1 MNDMNP
7 RIARTVSAGPFAVAS
22 IVASMT
28 LVAIAN
34 GLMFAYVP
42 IRLGAGG
49 YDPVWA
55 GSIVTSLSAGGMI
68 GCLAAAPL
76 VRRIGHPRAYMAL
89 SAIIIASNALV
100 AFVVDPVNWLF
111 ARALYG
117 FAINGL
123 FIVSQS
129 WINDAVDN
137 AVRGRVMAAF
147 YTLYIMGLGTGSLL
161 LTGIDI
167 VGNAG
172 PLTAILIA
180 ALSLLP
186 VGLTRLPSPP
196 PPIGGSVSLR
206 RAWAISPV
214 ALAGMLA
221 VGGMSMLVGS
231 FTPIHLTANG
241 YGKDAVAFLLFAMP
255 FGTLIVQWPAGWL
268 SDRSDRR
275 FVLIAIALLSA
286 IAGIVS
292 GFLDGSSLALIAVA
306 YILWDGAT
314 ESIYSVASAHAGDRA
329 KKDDLVMM
337 SGTMLFAWALS
348 AFVVPGIAT
357 VLTARFGTIAFIPL
371 AVVLAL
377 GFAGFVGWRMLLTGM
392 QKTRGHGP
400 YAPHPGQTPQ
410 APDAA
415 FATADETASDAA
427 DLKM

>member
-1 MNDMNP
+1 MNALTP
-7 RIARTVSAGPFAVAS
+7 PGATPPAASPFAVAS

-55 GSIVTSLSAGGMI
+55 GSIVTALSAGGMI

-76 VRRIGHPRAYMAL
+76 VRRVGHPRAYMAL
-89 SAIIIASNALV
+89 SAIVIASNALV
-100 AFVVDPVNWLF
+100 AFAVDPVNWLA

-129 WINDAVDN
+129 WINDAVAN
-137 AVRGRVMAAF
+137 AVRGRVMSVF

-161 LTGIDI
+161 LTLISIEGA
-167 VGNAG
+167 VG
-172 PLTAILIA
+172 PLLAILIA
-180 ALSLLP
+180 SASLLP
-186 VGLTRLPSPP
+186 VGLTRLPAPP
-196 PPIGGSVSLR
+196 PPVGGSVSFA

-214 ALAGMLA
+214 ALGGMLA

-231 FTPIHLTANG
+231 FTPIHLAASG

-255 FGTLIVQWPAGWL
+255 FGTLLVQWPAGWL
-268 SDRSDRR
+268 SDRTDRR
-275 FVLIAIALLSA
+275 LVLIGISLISA
-286 IAGIVS
+286 VAGMVS
-292 GFLDGSSLALIAVA
+292 GWLDGAALAVIAAA

-314 ESIYSVASAHAGDRA
+314 ESVYSVASAHAGDRA

-337 SGTMLFAWALS
+337 SATMLFAWALS
-348 AFVVPGIAT
+348 AFVVPAIAT
-357 VLTARFGTIAFIPL
+357 ALTARYGTVAFIPL
-371 AVVLAL
+371 AIALAL
-377 GFAGFVGWRMLLTGM
+377 AFAGFVAWRMTRTGA

-400 YAPHPGQTPQ
+400 FAPHPAQAPQ
-410 APDAA
+410 APEAA
-415 FATADETASDAA
+415 FPEPVGDRPS
-427 DLKM
+427 

>member
-1 MNDMNP
+1 MNDP
-7 RIARTVSAGPFAVAS
+7 RPETVRPLAVSPFAVAA

-28 LVAIAN
+28 LVAVAN

-42 IRLGAGG
+42 IRLGQSG

-55 GSIVTSLSAGGMI
+55 GSIVTALSAGGMI

-100 AFVVDPVNWLF
+100 AFAVEPVNWLA

-137 AVRGRVMAAF
+137 AVRGRAMAVF
-147 YTLYIMGLGTGSLL
+147 YTLYIMGLGAGSLL
-161 LTGIDI
+161 LTAISID
-167 VGNAG
+167 GNGG
-172 PLTAILIA
+172 PLAAILIA

-196 PPIGGSVSLR
+196 PPVGGSVSFA
-206 RAWAISPV
+206 RAWKISPV
-214 ALAGMLA
+214 GLAGMLA
-221 VGGMSMLVGS
+221 VGGMSMMVNA
-231 FTPIHLTANG
+231 FTPIHLTAIG
-241 YGKDAVAFLLFAMP
+241 YGKDAVAFLLFVMP
-255 FGTLIVQWPAGWL
+255 FGTLLVQWPAGWL
-268 SDRSDRR
+268 SDRTDRR
-275 FVLIAIALLSA
+275 FVLVSLAAVSALVGIA
-286 IAGIVS
+286 AGI
-292 GFLDGSSLALIAVA
+292 FDGATLAVIAVL

-314 ESIYSVASAHAGDRA
+314 ESIYAVSSAHAGDRA
-329 KKDDLVMM
+329 SKDDLVMM

-357 VLTARFGTIAFIPL
+357 LLTARFGTVAFIPL
-371 AVVLAL
+371 AVGLGLA
-377 GFAGFVGWRMLLTGM
+377 F
-392 QKTRGHGP
+392 
-400 YAPHPGQTPQ
+400 
-410 APDAA
+410 AA
-415 FATADETASDAA
+415 FAAWRIFRTGVIESSGAPILPPHPAQAPQTLEAALPQDPEGPPAPAS
-427 DLKM
+427 